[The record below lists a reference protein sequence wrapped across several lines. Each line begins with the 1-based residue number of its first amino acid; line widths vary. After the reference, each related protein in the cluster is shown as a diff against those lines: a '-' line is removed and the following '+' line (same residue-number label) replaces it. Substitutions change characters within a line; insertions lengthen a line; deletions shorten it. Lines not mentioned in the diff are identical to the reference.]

1 MDISVVIVN
10 YNVRFFLEQC
20 ILSIQAA
27 SKNLKVE
34 IIVVD
39 NNSKDDSCLFLQ
51 SNYPEVLL
59 IANKNNVGFSKA
71 NNQGVEIANGEFVFI
86 LNPDTILAEDTLEK
100 LIHFAKNTNNIG
112 IIGTQLIDGSGTFL
126 PESKRGIPTPSVA
139 FLKLFG
145 VSKKQQYKYYARYL
159 GNEDTGKVDIL
170 AGACMFMKKTVYQ
183 KVGGFDEDYFMYG
196 EDIDLSYKVLKLGLD
211 NYYFADTKIIHYKG
225 ESTTKNLKNLKN
237 FNNAMHIFYK
247 KHFNINWLYNFVT
260 AVGIKLWFVLNYL
273 KFVRKKTVKS
283 IAVDNAV
290 YVGEDVDFLQQ
301 LLLKFPGVKQS
312 TYENLMETL
321 NELKYN
327 TIIFDNAY
335 ISNKAIIETMVLL
348 NTKNISFKIKPKGTN
363 YIIGSVTSKNK
374 GKIIDFSKN

>member
-247 KHFNINWLYNFVT
+247 KHFNINWLFNFIT
-260 AVGIKLWFVLNYL
+260 SLGIKVWFVFNYL
-273 KFVRKKTVKS
+273 KFVRKKKVKPTVVEHL
-283 IAVDNAV
+283 I
-290 YVGEDVDFLQQ
+290 YIGEDAEFFQILE
-301 LLLKFPGVKQS
+301 KKYAKITQS
-312 TYENLMETL
+312 TFQNLIATL
-321 NELKYN
+321 SDSMYN
-327 TIIFDNAY
+327 SVIFDNAY